1 MPMQLNDC
9 LRLCMIGVV
18 AKLLDV
24 ESRKKICCVV
34 WTVLMPILHNKDPK
48 IVSTD

>member
-18 AKLLDV
+18 ATLLD
-24 ESRKKICCVV
+24 EEDLLCGMDCSHAHFAQQRSQDCLCRLK
-34 WTVLMPILHNKDPK
+34 
-48 IVSTD
+48 

>member
-1 MPMQLNDC
+1 
-9 LRLCMIGVV
+9 MIAIV
-18 AKLLDV
+18 ATLLDV

-48 IVSTD
+48 IVSAD